1 MTRILRFLRQP
12 SVILAF
18 GLALSAA
25 GCASAPTPEPT
36 APPAAEPVDPAGE
49 GVPSPAALAVL
60 DATLWMQ
67 TSAEYAAMS
76 RQIWTAAERL
86 LPEALADT
94 SWSAALEQPAGAGE
108 LPPAVIVDVDETVLD
123 NSPYAARLIE
133 RDASFTEASW
143 AEWVNEARARPVP
156 GALEFARRARSL
168 GIEVFYV
175 TNRLANLEE
184 GTRRNLEAMGFP
196 KGEAEDVYLL
206 KNERE
211 GWGSD
216 KTSRRAWVAQ
226 RYRVLLVA
234 GDDLNDFVPARGMSV
249 EERARL
255 VDRHGERWGTRWI
268 VLANPTYGS
277 WVSAL
282 LLGLERPSDAH
293 VVGRKLER
301 LDPAED

>member
-1 MTRILRFLRQP
+1 MTRIFPVVRQR
-12 SVILAF
+12 SVILSVAV
-18 GLALSAA
+18 ALVAA
-25 GCASAPTPEPT
+25 GCASAPTPEPV
-36 APPAAEPVDPAGE
+36 APPAAEPVDPAGK
-49 GVPSPAALAVL
+49 GGPSPAALAVL

-67 TSAEYAAMS
+67 TSAEYDAMS

-94 SWSAALEQPAGAGE
+94 SWSAALEQEPGAGA
-108 LPPAVIVDVDETVLD
+108 LPPAVIIDVDETVLD

-133 RDASFTEASW
+133 RDASFTEESW

-156 GALEFARRARSL
+156 GALAFVRRARDL
-168 GIEVFYV
+168 GVEVFYV

-196 KGEAEDVYLL
+196 EGEADDVYLL

-216 KTSRRAWVAQ
+216 KTSRRAWVAE
-226 RYRVLLVA
+226 RYRVLLLA
-234 GDDLNDFVPARGMSV
+234 GDDLNDFLPARGVSV
-249 EERARL
+249 TERARL
-255 VDRHGERWGTRWI
+255 VERHEDKWGSRWI

-277 WVSAL
+277 WISAL
-282 LLGLERPSDAH
+282 LIDLGPNTDA
-293 VVGRKLER
+293 VERKLES